1 MSPTFAADWQHGLSL
16 FGKPELP
23 RGFAHFPYVNESA
36 PKGGSLR
43 IAAIGSF
50 DNLNQFTIKG
60 NAASGLGLIHD
71 TLMTGSLDE
80 ASAGY
85 GLIAEAVKHAAD
97 YSSVSFRLKKTRNF
111 QMAAPSPPMML
122 PFR

>member
-1 MSPTFAADWQHGLSL
+1 MSVPPPVANYLKTGALFLILMTPTFAADWRHGLSL

-23 RGFAHFPYVNESA
+23 SGFSHFPYVNESA

-80 ASAGY
+80 ASASY
-85 GLIAEAVKHAAD
+85 GLI
-97 YSSVSFRLKKTRNF
+97 TR
-111 QMAAPSPPMML
+111 
-122 PFR
+122 R